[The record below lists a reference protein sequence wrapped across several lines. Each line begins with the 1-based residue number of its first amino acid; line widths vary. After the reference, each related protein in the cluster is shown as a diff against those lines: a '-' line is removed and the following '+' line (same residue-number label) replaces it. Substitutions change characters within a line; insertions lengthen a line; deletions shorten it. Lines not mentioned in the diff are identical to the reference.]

1 MAWRHYLTRMSR
13 IEWIRLYLCELC
25 WILYWTRTR
34 SMRPTCYL
42 LVLLKYTT
50 NVDIEI
56 MLSSGFD
63 MHKEA
68 TVEDKL
74 CRVILECTFWI
85 SFMSHK
91 PIDQLIVNW
100 DPPNHTM
107 ISSDLG
113 IFIFEIMT
121 TWIFSV
127 TSNFR

>member
-1 MAWRHYLTRMSR
+1 
-13 IEWIRLYLCELC
+13 
-25 WILYWTRTR
+25 
-34 SMRPTCYL
+34 MRPTCYL

-74 CRVILECTFWI
+74 CRVILECTFWF